1 LRQIPPMLEI
11 TLQEAQSAYQAGRL
25 GDAGR
30 LYHELLRT
38 NPRDFDALYGLGLVY
53 LHGQQFEQAQYV
65 LGEVVRLDPLF
76 ADGFC
81 VRGIALVRLG
91 RHQEGLACFE
101 RALTIRPDSVD
112 AWANH
117 ATTLLELGQHERAL
131 LELERALSIEPAHFV
146 SWNSRGNVLV
156 ALKRYAEAVE
166 SYDRALAIYPDF
178 PDAKQNRLIA
188 LGELNRGGPVF
199 AETLCAQGSE
209 LMQRGRWQEALN
221 CFEEAVSVRPEFVFA
236 AVGRATVLLELK
248 RPDEALKGFDQILQM
263 DPQNAISWNNR
274 GNALA
279 MMGRLHE
286 AIESY
291 SRALE
296 IESALQ
302 MAIDNRENA
311 LFQLRRLTRCP
322 PGFMRKLF
330 DDFSAHYD
338 ETMVDKLEY
347 RAHLHLREFAD
358 RVLPPPVSPQRI
370 LDLGCGTGLVAR
382 AFRDFAQGGPIDG
395 IDLSPRMI
403 EAARSFGI
411 YRDLILGDLESE
423 LVNPGPQYDLILAAD
438 TMIYLGDLSRC
449 FAGVSRRLDA
459 GGHYLFAAESLSGE
473 GWEQTPSNRF
483 RHSESYLRSE
493 ANRAGLEF
501 IDIEPCTLRVESSMP
516 VGGFVV
522 ALRKPA

>member
-1 LRQIPPMLEI
+1 MQ
-11 TLQEAQSAYQAGRL
+11 QAQSAYQAGRL
-25 GDAGR
+25 AEAGR
-30 LYHELLRT
+30 LYQEMLRS

-101 RALTIRPDSVD
+101 HALTIQPDSVD

-117 ATTLLELGQHERAL
+117 ATALLELGQHERAL
-131 LELERALSIEPAHFV
+131 VELERALAIEPTHVV

-178 PDAKQNRLIA
+178 ADARQNRLLA
-188 LGELNRGGPVF
+188 LGELNRGGPQF

-209 LMQRGRWQEALN
+209 LMQRGRWQEALR
-221 CFEEAVSVRPEFVFA
+221 CFDEALTTRPDLVFA
-236 AVGRATVLLELK
+236 AVGRATALLEMK
-248 RPDEALKGFDQILQM
+248 RPDEALAGFDLVVQR
-263 DPQNAISWNNR
+263 DPKNAIGWNNR

-279 MMGRLHE
+279 VAGRLHE

-296 IESALQ
+296 IEPGLQ

-338 ETMVDKLEY
+338 DTMLAKLEY
-347 RAHLHLREFAD
+347 RAHLNLRDFAG
-358 RVLPPPVSPQRI
+358 RVLPPPAMPRRI

-382 AFRDFAQGGPIDG
+382 AFSDFARGGPIDG

-403 EAARSFGI
+403 ETARTFGI
-411 YRDLILGDLESE
+411 YRDLILGDLETE
-423 LVNPGPQYDLILAAD
+423 LASPGPQYDLILAAD

-449 FAGVSRRLDA
+449 FAGVERRLDA
-459 GGHYLFAAESLSGE
+459 DGHYLFAAESMPGE
-473 GWEQTPSNRF
+473 GWQQTPGNRF
-483 RHSESYLRSE
+483 RHSESYLRAE
-493 ANRAGLEF
+493 AARAGLEF
-501 IDIEPCTLRVESSMP
+501 VDIEPCTLRTESSVP

-522 ALRKPA
+522 ALRKTG

>member
-1 LRQIPPMLEI
+1 MQ
-11 TLQEAQSAYQAGRL
+11 QAQSAYQAGRL
-25 GDAGR
+25 ADAGR
-30 LYHELLRT
+30 LYHELLRS

-81 VRGIALVRLG
+81 VRGVALVRLG

-101 RALTIRPDSVD
+101 RALIIRPDSVD

-117 ATTLLELGQHERAL
+117 ATTLLELGKYERAL
-131 LELERALSIEPAHFV
+131 VELERALSIEPMHFV

-166 SYDRALAIYPDF
+166 SYDRALAIFADF
-178 PDAKQNRLIA
+178 PDAKQNRLFA
-188 LGELNRGGPVF
+188 LGELNRGGPAF
-199 AETLCAQGSE
+199 ADTLCAQGSE
-209 LMQRGRWQEALN
+209 LMQHGRWQEALN
-221 CFEEAVSVRPEFVFA
+221 CFDEALSTRPDLVFA

-248 RPDEALKGFDQILQM
+248 QPEEGLAAFDHVLQM

-279 MMGRLHE
+279 TMGRLHE

-296 IESALQ
+296 FEPGLQ

-322 PGFMRKLF
+322 PGYMRKLF

-338 ETMVDKLEY
+338 ETMLAKLEY

-358 RVLPPPVSPQRI
+358 RVLPPPTSPQRI

-382 AFRDFAQGGPIDG
+382 AFSDFALGGPIDG
-395 IDLSPRMI
+395 VDLSPLMI
-403 EAARSFGI
+403 ETARKFGI
-411 YRDLILGDLESE
+411 YRDLILGDLETE
-423 LVNPGPQYDLILAAD
+423 LASPGPQYDLILAAD
-438 TMIYLGDLSRC
+438 TMIYLGNLSRC
-449 FAGVSRRLDA
+449 FSGVSRRLDA
-459 GGHYLFAAESLSGE
+459 GGHYVFAAESLLGE
-473 GWEQTPSNRF
+473 GWEQTPNNRF

-493 ANRAGLEF
+493 ATRAGLEF
-501 IDIEPCTLRVESSMP
+501 IELEPCTLRTESNVP

-522 ALRKPA
+522 ALRKPG

>member
-1 LRQIPPMLEI
+1 LRQIPGMPDI
-11 TLQEAQSAYQAGRL
+11 TLQQAQTAYQAGRL
-25 GDAGR
+25 VEAGR
-30 LYHELLRT
+30 LYHEMLRS

-53 LHGQQFEQAQYV
+53 LHGQRFEQAQHV

-91 RHQEGLACFE
+91 RHQEALASFE

-117 ATTLLELGQHERAL
+117 ATTLLELGQYERAL
-131 LELERALSIEPAHFV
+131 VELERALAIEPRHVV

-178 PDAKQNRLIA
+178 LDAKQNRLFA
-188 LGELNRGGPVF
+188 LRELNRGGPAF

-209 LMQRGRWQEALN
+209 LMKRGRWHEALQ
-221 CFEEAVSVRPEFVFA
+221 CFNEALAAQPDSVFA
-236 AVGRATVLLELK
+236 ALGRATVLLELK
-248 RPDEALKGFDQILQM
+248 MPEEALTGFDHVLQM
-263 DPQNAISWNNR
+263 DPRNAIGWNNR
-274 GNALA
+274 VNALA
-279 MMGRLHE
+279 TLGRLHE

-296 IESALQ
+296 IEPGLQ

-338 ETMVDKLEY
+338 DTMLAKLEY
-347 RAHLHLREFAD
+347 RAHLHLRDFAD
-358 RVLPPPVSPQRI
+358 RVLSPPNSPQRI

-382 AFRDFAQGGPIDG
+382 TFRDFAQGGPIDG
-395 IDLSPRMI
+395 IDLAPRMI
-403 EAARSFGI
+403 EAARKFGV
-411 YRDLILGDLESE
+411 YRDLILGDLETE
-423 LVNPGPQYDLILAAD
+423 LAIDGPQYDLILAAD

-449 FAGVSRRLDA
+449 FTGVSRRLAA
-459 GGHYLFAAESLSGE
+459 GGHYLFAAESLTGE
-473 GWEQTPSNRF
+473 GWEQTPNNRF

-493 ANRAGLEF
+493 AARAGLEF
-501 IDIEPCTLRVESSMP
+501 VDIEPCTLRTESSVP

-522 ALRKPA
+522 ALQKPF